1 MSDKRNKDDELYMKL
16 MEDDEIDG
24 HKCRFK
30 SNNRE
35 RYCNATSHES
45 CDGCRF
51 FVPTSHAKLELFTKK
66 IEYLTGMMSR
76 IIDENKRLQES
87 VTIEKMNNK
96 YLRSENEFLEKKNER
111 LERLARKRRE

>member
-1 MSDKRNKDDELYMKL
+1 MSKRNKDDELYMKL

-24 HKCRFK
+24 HKCRFI

-51 FVPTSHAKLELFTKK
+51 FVPTSQAKLELFTKK
-66 IEYLTGMMSR
+66 IKYLTGMMSKLV
-76 IIDENKRLQES
+76 DENKRLHE
-87 VTIEKMNNK
+87 TISIERMNNRK
-96 YLRSENEFLEKKNER
+96 MEEENRILQKRNEKLGR
-111 LERLARKRRE
+111 MPRGRK